1 MEGEGVGHVV
11 TGEKGM
17 ASGKTQGQ
25 ECTWC
30 AQRTKKMPVC
40 LRQSEQGR
48 EEVRGQSLTATEGLW
63 LLLWGATG
71 RFWQSQ
77 MQFDFHF
84 KKIILGL
91 PWWRSG

>member
-11 TGEKGM
+11 TREKGM

-25 ECTWC
+25 ERTWC

-40 LRQSEQGR
+40 LRQSEARMSRGQ
-48 EEVRGQSLTATEGLW
+48 GQSLTATEGLW

-71 RFWQSQ
+71 RFGQSQ
-77 MQFDFHF
+77 MSFDFHF
-84 KKIILGL
+84 K
-91 PWWRSG
+91 RSFWMLC